1 MTFLSV
7 ALYLLLVGLMKIWSP
22 SSIEVGIISTLQ
34 ECYWVGLG
42 GRLRAGSGIFSPHL
56 LRIFAIC
63 CPHSPYISLPTL
75 VSTRGGGIKT
85 GFLPLGWDMY
95 GNMFQYGTTPLCNP
109 TWFGGSRIW
118 MPETNLP
125 FLWSPVGWV
134 HLVGRQN
141 ITEVWG

>member
-75 VSTRGGGIKT
+75 VSTRGGG
-85 GFLPLGWDMY
+85 
-95 GNMFQYGTTPLCNP
+95 
-109 TWFGGSRIW
+109 GGLLKQVSY
-118 MPETNLP
+118 P
-125 FLWSPVGWV
+125 
-134 HLVGRQN
+134 LVGICMGICSNTAPLHYAIQLGL
-141 ITEVWG
+141 EVAGYGCQKLIYHFYGLPWDGFI